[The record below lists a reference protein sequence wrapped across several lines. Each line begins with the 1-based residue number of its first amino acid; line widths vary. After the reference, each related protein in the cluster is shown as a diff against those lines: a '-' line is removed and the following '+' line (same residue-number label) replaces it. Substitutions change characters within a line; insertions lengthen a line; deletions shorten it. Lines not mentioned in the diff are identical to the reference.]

1 MKTMIE
7 IVKEIEKKEGYPCE
21 IEVTIVRPNKIEK
34 NKYGELEKRSIT
46 VSICKGYQKK
56 ILNEVLEKD
65 KRNMEKVL
73 FIVQSELPK
82 IAGRY
87 KSVKRLSKKLEKLEG
102 NYSVLKNGI
111 YWDTG
116 IGHPGWYSIIKGP
129 IAKIEYELTNK
140 NRKGGKKHVSKK

>member
-46 VSICKGYQKK
+46 VGICKDYQEK

-65 KRNMEKVL
+65 KRDMEKVL
-73 FIVQSELPK
+73 SIVQNELPK

-87 KSVKRLSKKLEKLEG
+87 KSVNELSKKLEKLEG
-102 NYSVLKNGI
+102 NYSVLENRI

-116 IGHPGWYSIIKGP
+116 VGHPGWYSIIKGP

-140 NRKGGKKHVSKK
+140 NRKGSKKHVSKK

>member
-7 IVKEIEKKEGYPCE
+7 IVKEIEKREGYPCE
-21 IEVTIVRPNKIEK
+21 IEVTIVKPNKIEK

-46 VSICKGYQKK
+46 ISICKDYQEK

-65 KRNMEKVL
+65 KRNMKKVL
-73 FIVQSELPK
+73 SIVQAELPK

-87 KSVKRLSKKLEKLEG
+87 KSVKQLSKKLEKLEG

-111 YWDTG
+111 YWNTG

-129 IAKIEYELTNK
+129 IAKIEYELINK
-140 NRKGGKKHVSKK
+140 NRKGGKKHVRKK